1 MLIILHLNNEVIKI
15 YHIMHGYEKSF
26 VIMLQNFILERRIN
40 H

>member
-26 VIMLQNFILERRIN
+26 CHYAAEFYSGEKN
-40 H
+40 